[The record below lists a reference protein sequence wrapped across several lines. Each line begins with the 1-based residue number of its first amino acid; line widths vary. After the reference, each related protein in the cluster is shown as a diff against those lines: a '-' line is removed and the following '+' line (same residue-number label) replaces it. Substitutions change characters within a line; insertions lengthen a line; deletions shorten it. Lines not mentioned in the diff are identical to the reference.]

1 MYLPPLMHGAPAAST
16 SRRGSWNVKVSTD
29 LYPPGSAFFVRLDS
43 NRPLTASTMGDPE
56 PSGAASSS
64 PPPPANPSESAALNY
79 AFLVHS
85 QKTLTQNLPPRVDN
99 KLLARQKRRRTSPE
113 DHAILEAE
121 YRQNPKP
128 DKAARASIV
137 SRVALGEKEVQ
148 IWFQNRR
155 QNDRRKSKPLQPHEL
170 LAPRS
175 TSQDSSQHSGSDD
188 NALAEK
194 ESPGGADHCDG
205 GEQTPETN
213 AIINPHLTASFQSS
227 FDSGVNSADNEEAE
241 PQIQSSQT
249 SVASKSSIS
258 IGNAPGTV
266 DKPDTEPLKETM
278 STEEQQ
284 SSKRKRSF
292 TDLGNSKSENQ
303 HVIQRTGVHKLP
315 GVKTPPSLRISL
327 SFDGEAM
334 VRKEGEMTPSPL
346 KGRSAVRISMS
357 SDGEALIRTG
367 NEPSPSKARTVL
379 FPTPNRSLRADGLR
393 RSNSAVSLGAARP
406 GLFDRDARTKAFG
419 RSRDAR
425 NWELYC
431 DTDARSALSTPSSS
445 QGPPHAANAGLVRSR
460 SNRSLNRSFS
470 GRENILAPRSDLQ
483 NRVAT
488 PSQSGEKRRKLSR
501 TVSSLGRLQ
510 SDQNMPMDKL
520 ARKELKSHNGSKY
533 EIFEDLDPGD
543 SDKENWVPGT
553 QQPQVRRRAVPRQNR
568 RPILREAGREQG
580 QLGKSSNTMA
590 DARRARPSRN
600 HGLNAGKEN
609 ALAPELDEEV
619 SAFMSGAGGPSQE
632 EDLDCIQGLLSLS
645 QGAWR

>member
-1 MYLPPLMHGAPAAST
+1 M
-16 SRRGSWNVKVSTD
+16 
-29 LYPPGSAFFVRLDS
+29 
-43 NRPLTASTMGDPE
+43 
-56 PSGAASSS
+56 
-64 PPPPANPSESAALNY
+64 
-79 AFLVHS
+79 
-85 QKTLTQNLPPRVDN
+85 
-99 KLLARQKRRRTSPE
+99 
-113 DHAILEAE
+113 
-121 YRQNPKP
+121 
-128 DKAARASIV
+128 
-137 SRVALGEKEVQ
+137 Q

-175 TSQDSSQHSGSDD
+175 SQDSSQHSGSDD

-194 ESPGGADHCDG
+194 GSPGGAEHCDG
-205 GEQTPETN
+205 GEQATDTD
-213 AIINPHLTASFQSS
+213 ALINSHQTASLQSS
-227 FDSGVNSADNEEAE
+227 FDAGVVSADNEEAE

-249 SVASKSSIS
+249 SVASKSSSS

-278 STEEQQ
+278 SAEEQQ
-284 SSKRKRSF
+284 SFKRKRSF
-292 TDLGNSKSENQ
+292 TDFGNSRSETQ
-303 HVIQRTGVHKLP
+303 HVLQRTGAHKLP

-379 FPTPNRSLRADGLR
+379 FPTPNRSFRADGLR

-406 GLFDRDARTKAFG
+406 GLFDRDARNKAFG

-445 QGPPHAANAGLVRSR
+445 QGQPHAAKSGLMRSR

-470 GRENILAPRSDLQ
+470 CRENVLAPRSDLQ

-488 PSQSGEKRRKLSR
+488 PLQTGEKRRKLSR

-520 ARKELKSHNGSKY
+520 PPKDLKSHNGSKY

-553 QQPQVRRRAVPRQNR
+553 QQPRVRRRAVPRQNR
-568 RPILREAGREQG
+568 RLILREAGREQG
-580 QLGKSSNTMA
+580 QLGKSSNVTA
-590 DARRARPSRN
+590 DARRARPFRN
-600 HGLNAGKEN
+600 HGPNAGKEN